1 MPIFEPYHVVNTYPM
16 KLSYYLPFLMV
27 LLVACNSTGSTTEI
41 ATTSVAAATFAP
53 SPTLSPTNLEQ
64 TPTTLPSPTNTLA
77 PDDLAITANHFF
89 LYPPH
94 EIYAGDQVTFQVF
107 PFVPDKLTASDVELI
122 IAVDGQTILDGRLT
136 GSNLNGDAVGL
147 YEWAWNTAG
156 LSGVYEVTVQLDP
169 RDKLQWGD
177 ENPDNN
183 SLTLMV
189 EVQPTAAAS
198 ARWVSVETQYA
209 TIYAISGTAAERDL
223 PYLSGEVDKAIQQ
236 ASDTLV
242 ETPQKKYEIYFIDRV
257 VGQGGYTSAV
267 ITISYLDRHYA
278 GGGFQEVLIHE
289 IIHLLD
295 QQFAPN
301 RITFL
306 AEGIAVWA
314 TGGHYKPENLDR
326 RAAAL
331 LQTDYYVP
339 LAELIDNFYPA
350 QHEVSYLEAASFF
363 SYLVNQYGWARV
375 KSFYATIDTRGF
387 PSPSEAVSQHLQ
399 THFHKSLAQLE
410 VEWLSFLSRQPWN
423 STDLTDLMTTIRFYD
438 TMRRYQSLH
447 DPTAYYLT
455 AWLPYPPSAR
465 ERGLTADLLR
475 HPTDPVNVTL
485 EAMLVSADDA
495 FMNGDYSRVNVLL
508 DSVNRVLDNDGAFL
522 DPLASDYW
530 RLVQS
535 AAAFDYEVQRI
546 TITGNQATVLSTTPG
561 DSRLIPLQFTLNNQG
576 WTLVQ

>member
-1 MPIFEPYHVVNTYPM
+1 M
-16 KLSYYLPFLMV
+16 KLSYYLPFLMG
-27 LLVACNSTGSTTEI
+27 LLVACNSTGSGTQTEI
-41 ATTSVAAATFAP
+41 APTAAATLTPA
-53 SPTLSPTNLEQ
+53 PTLSPTLPEL
-64 TPTTLPSPTNTLA
+64 TPTTLPSPTHTLA

-89 LYPPH
+89 LYPTDA
-94 EIYAGDQVTFQVF
+94 IYAGDQVTFQVF

-122 IAVDGQTILDGRLT
+122 ITVDGQTILDGRLT
-136 GSNLNGDAVGL
+136 GSNLNGDAVGV

-156 LSGVYEVTVQLDP
+156 LSGEHEVTVQLDP

-183 SLTLMV
+183 ALTLTV
-189 EVQPTAAAS
+189 EVQPTAAAPS
-198 ARWVSVETQYA
+198 RWVSVETQYA
-209 TIYAISGTAAERDL
+209 TVYAISGTAAERDL
-223 PYLSGEVDKAIQQ
+223 PYLSGEVDEAIQQ

-242 ETPQKKYEIYFIDRV
+242 ELPQKKYEIYFIDRV

-278 GGGFQEVLIHE
+278 GGGFQEVLVHE
-289 IIHLLD
+289 MIHLLD

-314 TGGHYKPENLDR
+314 TGGHYKAENLDR

-331 LQTDYYVP
+331 LQTEYYVP
-339 LAELIDNFYPA
+339 LAQLIDNFYPA

-375 KSFYATIDTRGF
+375 KAFYATINTQGF
-387 PSPSEAVSQHLQ
+387 ASQSEAVSQHLQ
-399 THFHKSLAQLE
+399 THFNKSLTQLE
-410 VEWLSFLSRQPWN
+410 AEWLSFLARQPWN
-423 STDLTDLMTTIRFYD
+423 STDLTDLMTTVRFYD
-438 TMRRYQSLH
+438 TMRRYQSLY

-455 AWLPYPPSAR
+455 AWLPYPPAAR

-495 FMNGDYSRVNVLL
+495 FFAGDYGRANVLL

-535 AAAFDYEVQRI
+535 AAALSYEVQRI
-546 TITGNQATVLSTTPG
+546 TITGNQATVLSTEP
-561 DSRLIPLQFTLNNQG
+561 DDNRLIPLHFTLNGQG